1 MSASC
6 DSREEEWRRR
16 ILASPDARDARRN
29 LELHRSKIREL
40 QEELRV
46 AEQYEAELEDRLSQV
61 EDRLR
66 PPVTRF
72 KEKLNLDSGVDRTVV
87 GEIIAEVEDPSQII
101 QIMKTKAET
110 LDQMTRS
117 QLVGFIRTILN
128 LRDAF
133 IDEEIEAGKD
143 VMLVGF

>member
-46 AEQYEAELEDRLSQV
+46 AEQFEAELEDRLSQV

-87 GEIIAEVEDPSQII
+87 GEIITEVEDPSQII
-101 QIMKTKAET
+101 AIMKTKAKT

>member
-46 AEQYEAELEDRLSQV
+46 AEQFEAELEDRLSQV

-87 GEIIAEVEDPSQII
+87 GEIITEVEDPSQII
-101 QIMKTKAET
+101 AIMKTKAKT

-143 VMLVGF
+143 VMLGGF

>member
-29 LELHRSKIREL
+29 LEMHRSKISEL

-46 AEQYEAELEDRLSQV
+46 AEEFEAELEHRLSQV

-72 KEKLNLDSGVDRTVV
+72 TEKLNLDSGVDRTVV

-110 LDQMTRS
+110 LDQLTRS

-133 IDEEIEAGKD
+133 IEEEIEAGKE

>member
-46 AEQYEAELEDRLSQV
+46 AEQFEAELEDRLSQV

-87 GEIIAEVEDPSQII
+87 GEIITEVEDPSQII
-101 QIMKTKAET
+101 AIMKTKAKT

-133 IDEEIEAGKD
+133 IEEEIEAGKE

>member
-110 LDQMTRS
+110 LDQLTRS

-133 IDEEIEAGKD
+133 IEEEIEAGKD

>member
-46 AEQYEAELEDRLSQV
+46 AEQFEAELEDRLSQV

-110 LDQMTRS
+110 LDQLTRS

-133 IDEEIEAGKD
+133 IEEEIEAGKE

>member
-46 AEQYEAELEDRLSQV
+46 AEQFEAELEDRLSQV

-72 KEKLNLDSGVDRTVV
+72 TEKLNLDSGVDRTVV

-110 LDQMTRS
+110 LDQLTRS

-133 IDEEIEAGKD
+133 IEEEIEAGKE

>member
-29 LELHRSKIREL
+29 LEMHRSKILEL

-46 AEQYEAELEDRLSQV
+46 AEEFEAELEHRLSQV

-87 GEIIAEVEDPSQII
+87 GEIITEVEDPSQII
-101 QIMKTKAET
+101 QIMKTKAKT

>member
-1 MSASC
+1 MSSSC
-6 DSREEEWRRR
+6 ESTEEDWRRR
-16 ILASPDARDARRN
+16 ILASPDARDARNN
-29 LELHRSKIREL
+29 LETHRNKIREL

-46 AEQYEAELEDRLSQV
+46 AEEYEAELEDRLSQV

-66 PPVTRF
+66 PPVMRF
-72 KEKLNLDSGVDRTVV
+72 KENLKLDSGVDRTVV
-87 GEIIAEVEDPSQII
+87 GEIITEVEDPSQII
-101 QIMKTKAET
+101 AIMKTKAKT

>member
-46 AEQYEAELEDRLSQV
+46 AEQFEAELEDRLSQV

-87 GEIIAEVEDPSQII
+87 GEIITEVEDPSQII

-110 LDQMTRS
+110 LDQLTRS

-133 IDEEIEAGKD
+133 IEEEIEAGKE

>member
-46 AEQYEAELEDRLSQV
+46 AEQFEAELEDRLSQV

-87 GEIIAEVEDPSQII
+87 GEIITEVEDPSQII
-101 QIMKTKAET
+101 QIMKTKAKT

>member
-87 GEIIAEVEDPSQII
+87 GEIITEVEDPSQII
-101 QIMKTKAET
+101 QIMKTKAKT

>member
-46 AEQYEAELEDRLSQV
+46 AEQFEAELEDRLSQV

-87 GEIIAEVEDPSQII
+87 GEIITEVKDPSQII
-101 QIMKTKAET
+101 AIMKTKAKT

-133 IDEEIEAGKD
+133 IDEEIEAGKE

>member
-46 AEQYEAELEDRLSQV
+46 AEQFEAELEDRLSQV

-87 GEIIAEVEDPSQII
+87 GEIITEVEDPSQII
-101 QIMKTKAET
+101 AIMKTKAKT

-133 IDEEIEAGKD
+133 IDEEIEAGKE